1 MELFDAPS
9 DYGTSGLA
17 SLADAQSSHTQFDN
31 QAEQA
36 IQNVL
41 ADVGTRSNVIGS
53 VGYDPRFAQAFN
65 LSRGLIAGNK
75 FDNQGNR
82 VQDLSVPSYLQPQL
96 FGDRVD
102 ARGEAIRYYSPVE
115 RYLQETA
122 PRQIQQLRKL
132 SPTGIITN
140 LINRGLDVYEKGKS
154 LYDETFGDTPFRRFN
169 YDNEQKNKSPVG
181 IMENM
186 DRANATDVQKA
197 LQFGYENNPFS
208 GPATQTAFKLQDVL
222 TSPGMINRGIQFI
235 QPYLQEIVPEGVNVN
250 TNPKI
255 NYEEGTFEPRIEVEV
270 PFPNKDF
277 GLGSLFRNL
286 G

>member
-9 DYGTSGLA
+9 DYGTAGLA
-17 SLADAQSSHTQFDN
+17 GLADAQSSQTQFDN

-65 LSRGLIAGNK
+65 LSRGLIAGNR

-102 ARGEAIRYYSPVE
+102 ARGESIRYYSPVE
-115 RYLQETA
+115 RYLQEKL
-122 PRQIQQLRKL
+122 PQQIQKVREI
-132 SPTGIITN
+132 SPTGIMMN
-140 LINRGLDVYEKGKS
+140 LIDYGTRKFN
-154 LYDETFGDTPFRRFN
+154 ETFR
-169 YDNEQKNKSPVG
+169 DNKKEEKSDVG
-181 IMENM
+181 IMENI
-186 DRANATDVQKA
+186 DRADATDVQKA

-208 GPATQTAFKLQDVL
+208 GPETQTAFNFQDML
-222 TSPGMINRGIQFI
+222 TSPGVINKGLDFV
-235 QPYLQEIVPEGVNVN
+235 QPYLQQVVPEGFNVN
-250 TNPKI
+250 TSPII
-255 NYEEGTFEPRIEVEV
+255 NREEGTFTPSVQLEYQ
-270 PFPNKDF
+270 FPNKDF